1 MRTAAALLLVLGVPA
16 AAQAPQRYTP
26 VEVWRNAEDA
36 RFKED
41 WFGQHLASM
50 QAPYLVPASA
60 LDGYAERVRLLVLPT
75 FHAPYA
81 VMLDRTRG
89 GRTTVRIAMT
99 DGRGGYGTGK
109 LVRDDRRPLP
119 RSDWAA
125 ITAAM
130 RTARLAE
137 RTTDNDSGA
146 EFVGGAPPPRDL
158 VRCMDGT
165 RLVFESRTRAGY
177 RIVTRHECRLDA
189 PMRDLANTMVRAAGL
204 TADRSYIVGRCVSN
218 GATSVPTT
226 GTRRQPL

>member
-1 MRTAAALLLVLGVPA
+1 VKAAAALLLALGVPA

-41 WFGQHLASM
+41 WFGGHLASM

-75 FHAPYA
+75 FQAPYA
-81 VMLDRTRG
+81 VMFDRARG

-109 LVRDDRRPLP
+109 LVRDDQRPLP
-119 RSDWAA
+119 RSDWTA

-130 RTARLAE
+130 RAARLPE
-137 RTTDNDSGA
+137 RTTDNSSGA
-146 EFVGGAPPPRDL
+146 EFVGGAPPPSGL
-158 VRCMDGT
+158 VFCTDGT
-165 RLVFESRTRAGY
+165 RLVFETRTREGY

-189 PMRDLANTMVRAAGL
+189 PMRDLTNTMLRAAGL
-204 TADRSYIVGRCVSN
+204 TTDRSYIVGPRGSK
-218 GATSVPTT
+218 GAAPAAVK
-226 GTRRQPL
+226 GTRQQPL